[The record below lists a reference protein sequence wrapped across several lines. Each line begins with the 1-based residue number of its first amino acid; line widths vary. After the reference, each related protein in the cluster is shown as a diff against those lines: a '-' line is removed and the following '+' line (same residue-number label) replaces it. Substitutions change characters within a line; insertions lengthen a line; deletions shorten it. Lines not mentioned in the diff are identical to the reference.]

1 MTNPDSRTLY
11 NAVDQ
16 RQAGSLVSVIT
27 ARLRAEHAIATGEG
41 MVGVRE
47 VEEAATLLNVHQ
59 LSRIVDL
66 GCGSAEPS
74 RHVASNTDCAI
85 VAVDVSLDRLRRIP
99 PGAAVTAVH
108 ADLNAALPFTDQSFD
123 GTVQFDSIVHVRDR
137 DTYFTDLRR
146 MMRPGS
152 VLALTSS
159 TSTELSTAEQARLGD
174 VPGTIWRLSTNDL
187 VNVLTRTGWQVDVVR
202 SRRHEMIAWHRAR
215 QHALTEASEQL
226 LEELNADGL
235 ERLVARASTVADL
248 LEDARLDMV
257 FVAAH
262 C

>member
-1 MTNPDSRTLY
+1 MMNPDSRTLY

-16 RQAGSLVSVIT
+16 RQAGSLVSSIT

-47 VEEAATLLNVHQ
+47 VEEAAKLLNVRE

-74 RHVASNTDCAI
+74 RHVASNTDCTI
-85 VAVDVSLDRLRRIP
+85 VAVDVSVDRLQRIP
-99 PGAAVTAVH
+99 AGTPVAAVH
-108 ADLNAALPFTDQSFD
+108 ADLNAALPFADHSFE
-123 GTVQFDSIVHVRDR
+123 GAVQFDSIVHVSDR
-137 DTYFTDLRR
+137 DVYLNELRR
-146 MMRPGS
+146 VMRPGA

-159 TSTELSTAEQARLGD
+159 TSTELSVAEHVRLGD
-174 VPGTIWRLSTNDL
+174 VPGTIWRLSTDAL
-187 VNVLTRTGWQVDVVR
+187 VDVLTRTGWQMDVVR

-215 QHALTEASEQL
+215 QHALTEAAKQL
-226 LEELNADGL
+226 LEELDADGL
-235 ERLVARASTVADL
+235 ERLVARAATVADL
-248 LEDARLDMV
+248 LEDGRLDMT
-257 FVAAH
+257 FIAAR